1 MLINTIIIR
10 DKWTVKLRRRIQ
22 EKARLA
28 KETIRKE
35 RQRLNRL
42 NTVYIYLTVFLM
54 VCLALLIV
62 ALKVGVF

>member
-1 MLINTIIIR
+1 MC
-10 DKWTVKLRRRIQ
+10 RRIQ

-62 ALKVGVF
+62 ALKVGVFGYCPTHCCTQG